1 MIGYLYDAPDM
12 SDGIGHVVIR
22 DLDDT
27 LVVSDQ
33 GGLGIVRFEDN
44 LVDIITGGGEL
55 YVDYIPHGW
64 CYV

>member
-22 DLDDT
+22 ELDDT

-44 LVDIITGGGEL
+44 LVDIITGGGGL
-55 YVDYIPHGW
+55 
-64 CYV
+64 

>member
-1 MIGYLYDAPDM
+1 MIGYLYNAPDM
-12 SDGIGHVVIR
+12 SDGIGHVVIW

-44 LVDIITGGGEL
+44 LVDIIIGGDAL
-55 YVDYIPHGW
+55 YIDYIPHG
-64 CYV
+64 